1 VAAIA
6 VNDVKHEE
14 EPIELETV
22 LKNELEIL
30 ETENN
35 NYWQMG

>member
-1 VAAIA
+1 MAAIA

-14 EPIELETV
+14 KAIELETV
-22 LKNELEIL
+22 LKDELEIL